1 MYFWV
6 MSCRANHITQSNWIS
21 VCVTI
26 IYTVY
31 IYIYVMHAYDWGKE
45 AKDVFL
51 GPFPSRQFSTWSWDL
66 WRSSST
72 ASQLAKRKRLWFSHG
87 WHEQHVILSGLDF
100 RSWNL
105 TGTELHPVF
114 TKDMSCLAPVAS
126 LSQTS
131 SWKKIHS
138 HRSNTVYTLQ
148 MQNWGICCKFILQ
161 ECHVSPFCQC
171 LYRFKNRCLRKQNV
185 LTIPRHCLVEAYDRC
200 LLCRENPIDDP
211 STPACGIHL
220 RMGKQWVRM
229 KFGHHGRKSPLCVVK
244 DIHTHYIDIYLC
256 TLPFLASFHAR
267 GMPETTIHAWI
278 KGHSDWFSLK
288 IDQASV
294 I

>member
-1 MYFWV
+1 M
-6 MSCRANHITQSNWIS
+6 
-21 VCVTI
+21 
-26 IYTVY
+26 
-31 IYIYVMHAYDWGKE
+31 
-45 AKDVFL
+45 
-51 GPFPSRQFSTWSWDL
+51 
-66 WRSSST
+66 
-72 ASQLAKRKRLWFSHG
+72 
-87 WHEQHVILSGLDF
+87 ILSGLGF
-100 RSWNL
+100 RSWIPVGRLDL

-131 SWKKIHS
+131 SWKNSIHTEVKLYIHCRCRTEAFAANS
-138 HRSNTVYTLQ
+138 SFKSVMFR
-148 MQNWGICCKFILQ
+148 
-161 ECHVSPFCQC
+161 QC

-211 STPACGIHL
+211 STAACGIHL

-229 KFGHHGRKSPLCVVK
+229 KVGHHGRKSPLCVVK
-244 DIHTHYIDIYLC
+244 DIHTHIIYIYLC